1 MRRALILAAVLAS
14 TAWLAPAKSGAEDG
28 AGSWAVTGVAQ
39 SDVLHLRDVPS
50 ADSKSLARVPSNAR
64 GLKNL
69 GCLRKEPGLN
79 QWMRMTKED
88 RQLASTGWCRVEYQ
102 GQQGWVAWRF
112 LKKDE
117 RAK

>member
-1 MRRALILAAVLAS
+1 MNRLAIIAWVLLSCTGWLGPVAVA
-14 TAWLAPAKSGAEDG
+14 AEDG
-28 AGSWAVTGVAQ
+28 PAFWAVTGVAPN
-39 SDVLHLRDVPS
+39 DVLHLRDVPS
-50 ADSKSLARVPSNAR
+50 GDSQSLARIPPDAR

-88 RQLASTGWCRVEYQ
+88 RQLARTGWCRVEYQ
-102 GQQGWVAWRF
+102 GKQGWVAWRY

-117 RAK
+117 